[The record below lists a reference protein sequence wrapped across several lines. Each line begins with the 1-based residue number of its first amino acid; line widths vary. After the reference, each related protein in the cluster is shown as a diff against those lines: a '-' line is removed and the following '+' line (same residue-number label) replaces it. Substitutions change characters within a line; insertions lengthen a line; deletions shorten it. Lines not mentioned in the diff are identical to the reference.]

1 MCSVGSS
8 KDIAAGAGMN
18 RAIGGAQ
25 GVGVPAFSGGT
36 ALTGARRVL
45 ARPNTM
51 LGGGSSGGS
60 TGGGIPRNP
69 RPTNPGQAEY

>member
-60 TGGGIPRNP
+60 ASPVVKGKFL
-69 RPTNPGQAEY
+69 PGQVID